1 MKKVYIALSVLIT
14 ILIPFFLIMGSIRVL
29 LNPFFL
35 DYEYNL
41 PNFPRDD
48 FGFSTADRLYWGKIS
63 LNYLTNNAGIEYLAD
78 LKFDDGTSFYNDREI
93 SHMLD
98 VKNLIQKAL
107 IVWYISIAVLIGLFI
122 WSRLK
127 KWTDIFMR
135 GVSRGSL
142 LTFGVIA
149 AVLVGVALNFDEL
162 FTQFHHLFF
171 TGDTWLFYVNDSLI
185 RLFPEKLWSDAF
197 LFMGVFTL
205 VGAVLL
211 LLLGMRFLKRR
222 KSN

>member
-1 MKKVYIALSVLIT
+1 MKKVYLALSILIT
-14 ILIPFFLIMGSIRVL
+14 ILIPFFLMMGSIRVL

-63 LNYLTNNAGIEYLAD
+63 LNYLTNSAGIDYLGD
-78 LKFDDGTSFYNDREI
+78 LKFEDGTSFYNDREL

-135 GVSRGSL
+135 GLSRGSL

-211 LLLGMRFLKRR
+211 LLLGTRFIKRN